1 MLCLLRYRI
10 LQKWLWKKAFQEKKN
25 NGQYCFFSSFLQ
37 GIFVKPNQLWL
48 LWISFIINL
57 SLFINNR
64 LDDDRLSI
72 GSDQYTSNMTL
83 FLSLYLASNCQALCP
98 FLCLCL
104 CVSKS
109 LRKWTQTDTKV
120 TFHPP
125 PTTTTTHPPENFFWS
140 QMKGMAKIR
149 LFYSGDMALIL
160 PR

>member
-1 MLCLLRYRI
+1 MNTYCLSMIYIVCTSWKIKLLLI
-10 LQKWLWKKAFQEKKN
+10 LKIIILIILINARLYENQS
-25 NGQYCFFSSFLQ
+25 FFLYFGHSKSELQ
-37 GIFVKPNQLWL
+37 WRFFEDTGGGPLI
-48 LWISFIINL
+48 
-57 SLFINNR
+57 
-64 LDDDRLSI
+64 LDPC
-72 GSDQYTSNMTL
+72 
-83 FLSLYLASNCQALCP
+83 CQALCP
-98 FLCLCL
+98 FLCLCV

-125 PTTTTTHPPENFFWS
+125 TPPENFFWS

>member
-1 MLCLLRYRI
+1 MNLILVLTIQIVKLCVH
-10 LQKWLWKKAFQEKKN
+10 F
-25 NGQYCFFSSFLQ
+25 C
-37 GIFVKPNQLWL
+37 V
-48 LWISFIINL
+48 
-57 SLFINNR
+57 
-64 LDDDRLSI
+64 
-72 GSDQYTSNMTL
+72 
-83 FLSLYLASNCQALCP
+83 
-98 FLCLCL
+98 

-125 PTTTTTHPPENFFWS
+125 PPTTTHHPPENFFWS